1 MEEMVNGINNR
12 MIDFIMSRDEPIDV
26 FWMSLSA
33 EELQIYQ
40 KESLRVSDKET
51 SDKLLEILKGREK

>member
-26 FWMSLSA
+26 FWMSLSV

-51 SDKLLEILKGREK
+51 SDKLLEILKGRDK